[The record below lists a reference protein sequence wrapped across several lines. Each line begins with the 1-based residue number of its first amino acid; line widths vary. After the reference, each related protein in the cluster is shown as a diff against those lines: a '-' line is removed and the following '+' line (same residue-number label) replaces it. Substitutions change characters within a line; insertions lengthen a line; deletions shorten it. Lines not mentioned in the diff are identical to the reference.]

1 MGSAAVHND
10 NKPSFLRA
18 IAKWVQD
25 YLKFQINFENFSLTR
40 KTACAFVRTLLCNAS
55 LIEDLFSE
63 VYGFVLTSR
72 LQSDPLKRR
81 DGQYRQMS
89 VGRFLIGLI
98 DTTLPEKI
106 IKIKNLLNERIDID
120 RNVNTRNEG
129 GVENRKLF
137 LHDFDTLIYTVD
149 TISSL
154 KNGEVASIVQD
165 M

>member
-1 MGSAAVHND
+1 M
-10 NKPSFLRA
+10 
-18 IAKWVQD
+18 
-25 YLKFQINFENFSLTR
+25 
-40 KTACAFVRTLLCNAS
+40 
-55 LIEDLFSE
+55 
-63 VYGFVLTSR
+63 
-72 LQSDPLKRR
+72 
-81 DGQYRQMS
+81 
-89 VGRFLIGLI
+89 I
-98 DTTLPEKI
+98 DTTLSEKI

>member
-1 MGSAAVHND
+1 
-10 NKPSFLRA
+10 
-18 IAKWVQD
+18 
-25 YLKFQINFENFSLTR
+25 
-40 KTACAFVRTLLCNAS
+40 
-55 LIEDLFSE
+55 
-63 VYGFVLTSR
+63 
-72 LQSDPLKRR
+72 
-81 DGQYRQMS
+81 MS

-98 DTTLPEKI
+98 DTTLSEKI
-106 IKIKNLLNERIDID
+106 IKIKNLLNEPIDID